1 MELFKWCEQQRGDV
15 YRFLSRWADA
25 SARARVTELETELA
39 RERARLSVVESER
52 DAMAEVIA
60 RDRARVAAETATH
73 HRTTVV
79 GGAK

>member
-1 MELFKWCEQQRGDV
+1 MKRWGD
-15 YRFLSRWADA
+15 AA
-25 SARARVTELETELA
+25 AKARVAELETELA
-39 RERARLSVVESER
+39 KTVARLSVVEAER

-79 GGAK
+79 GGTK